1 MAVRQPPVSPP
12 SGRQRG
18 VALVTALLVVA
29 LAATLSADMMAD
41 QQLAIRRTQNLVAA
55 DQAQVYAL
63 AAEAFARDLLARDDG
78 DVDHPGEDW
87 AQPFPALPFE
97 GAVISL
103 RIFDLQARLNLNDLV
118 LGAAGENPGP
128 DGDAPRP
135 GGDEAENRRAAP
147 LGRLL
152 AQVHPE
158 YTTGI
163 EQALR
168 DWVDDDQEV
177 TFPEGAEDDF
187 YTRSDPPYRPANR
200 PLLGASELRLVKGVD
215 AETFD
220 AVREFVTALP
230 EGSGVNVNTASPQVL
245 ASLSGQVDESAA
257 REAVEGRPDDGY
269 ADVQEFLDTNPAFAV
284 PDLDPGR
291 LAVSS
296 RYFLVRAEVTLD
308 RARAVQYSLLER
320 AAEGAPRVVYRGGAW
335 P

>member
-1 MAVRQPPVSPP
+1 MAVRQPTVSPP
-12 SGRQRG
+12 ARRQRG

-63 AAEAFARDLLARDDG
+63 AAEAFARDLLERDDG

-103 RIFDLQARLNLNDLV
+103 RIFDLQARLNLNDLA
-118 LGAAGENPGP
+118 LEPE
-128 DGDAPRP
+128 GDDP
-135 GGDEAENRRAAP
+135 EAENLQAAP

-158 YTTGI
+158 YASGI

-168 DWVDDDQEV
+168 DWVDADQEL

-187 YTRSDPPYRPANR
+187 YTRIDPPYRPANR

-230 EGSGVNVNTASPQVL
+230 EGSPVNVNTAAPQVL
-245 ASLSGQVDESAA
+245 ASLSGEVDESAA
-257 REAVEGRPDDGY
+257 RQAVEGRPDDGY
-269 ADVQEFLDTNPAFAV
+269 GDVQEFLDANQAFAV

-320 AAEGAPRVVYRGGAW
+320 AAQGAPRVVYRGAAW